1 MEWPRLAKNIFLAV
15 VYLLALSVTVAYLF
29 FPSQFSQVRV
39 AVSDLL
45 GVHNASVQPQSGKEL
60 RIGLVNYP
68 DTLEPTKLDR
78 PTRTLAL
85 QVYEPLV
92 RTDRFLK
99 IESALT
105 LSWGRVSL
113 TKWRFELRPNV
124 TFHDGTVLTVDDVIA
139 SFNRAANY
147 KNSDLKALV
156 KGLTLEAGPG
166 NVFYIL
172 TEKPDPLLL
181 QKISTVLIIPQ
192 EYETKS
198 TFSPSGTGPYKFMAT
213 KPNISFI
220 FQAIPSYW
228 GDTPA
233 FKNVVFSFYPRRED
247 REKALLQGD
256 VDVAIDV
263 PPESIK
269 RLEGQS
275 LKIDVLP
282 SLEVNF
288 LSFNVQG
295 VFKNPSLRRAVSLG
309 IDKNTFVDLSLGY
322 ATDVNQYVSSGVFGF
337 NPAIEPSPYDP
348 EKATDLVKRVS
359 SFDLIPITVK
369 FVEGL
374 ETAGD
379 YIAKQLQTIG
389 FDPKVQYVSWEDFRD
404 SLSANNSDMYF
415 FGWKSDLGSA
425 ADFYLNAVHTRD
437 EKNDLGLYNAGGFS
451 NPDVDQMIED
461 AVTQFD
467 AKKRIKAYQT
477 IMKIIVNQFY
487 GIPLFE
493 SETLYASSLSVHF
506 QPRIDGYILASDI
519 Y

>member
-15 VYLLALSVTVAYLF
+15 VYLFALSVTVAYLF

-45 GVHNASVQPQSGKEL
+45 GIHNASVQSQSSKEL

-99 IESALT
+99 IGSALA

-181 QKISTVLIIPQ
+181 QRISTVLIIPQ

-220 FQAIPSYW
+220 FQAIPNYW

-247 REKALLQGD
+247 RERALLQGD

-295 VFKNPSLRRAVSLG
+295 VFKNASLRRAVSLG
-309 IDKNTFVDLSLGY
+309 IDKHTFVDLSLGY

-337 NPAIEPSPYDP
+337 NPAIEPSPYNP

-389 FDPKVQYVSWEDFRD
+389 FDPKVQYVSWEDFKD
-404 SLSANNSDMYF
+404 SLSENNSDIYF

-437 EKNDLGLYNAGGFS
+437 GKNDLGLYNAGGFS
-451 NPDVDQMIED
+451 DPDIDQMIEG

-467 AKKRIKAYQT
+467 AKKRVKAYQA

-506 QPRIDGYILASDI
+506 NLVSMGIF
-519 Y
+519 